1 MSLQLVLQL
10 GIAGLLLFVGVC
22 LGVKAQPRLES
33 PIVLATRLLA
43 VAAAALLF
51 FLSVAESVGLGP
63 SVDSTCRWVAF
74 RAQRLMETWI
84 SLL

>member
-22 LGVKAQPRLES
+22 LGIKAQPRLES
-33 PIVLATRLLA
+33 PIALGTRLLA
-43 VAAAALLF
+43 IAAAAVLF
-51 FLSVAESVGLGP
+51 FLAVAESVGLGP
-63 SVDSTCRWVAF
+63 SVNSTFRSIAF
-74 RAQRLMETWI
+74 QAERLMETWI

>member
-10 GIAGLLLFVGVC
+10 GIAGLLLFVGVG
-22 LGVKAQPRLES
+22 LGIKARPRLES
-33 PIVLATRLLA
+33 PMVLATRLLA
-43 VAAAALLF
+43 VAAAAFLFLLF
-51 FLSVAESVGLGP
+51 VAESVGLGP
-63 SVDSTCRWVAF
+63 SVNGAFHWIVF